1 MRARG
6 NERAR
11 ERERERE
18 SERARERERAS
29 ERARERVCVTDK
41 ETGINLYFLI
51 CSSYIIHSCCAYI
64 WFILVVH
71 TFWFRHIIGSQNWP
85 LRGGKGAYYQ
95 GGVRGTAWIHGDM
108 LSESIKKTTTF
119 ELMHVTDLLPTLVGA
134 AGGDAVAAGPS
145 GKLLDGVNQWPL
157 LTTDGGSSAR
167 ADLLVNIER
176 EVPTTAP
183 PAAGTAPSCRYFLS
197 LTEDRLGGV
206 PPPLPMKGVRGTT
219 INVLSGRRQPAA
231 LFVLTCAI
239 PMTSQARVVATVCRS
254 TCLGCFE
261 TRGH

>member
-1 MRARG
+1 M
-6 NERAR
+6 
-11 ERERERE
+11 
-18 SERARERERAS
+18 
-29 ERARERVCVTDK
+29 
-41 ETGINLYFLI
+41 
-51 CSSYIIHSCCAYI
+51 
-64 WFILVVH
+64 H

-134 AGGDAVAAGPS
+134 AGGDAAAAGPS

-206 PPPLPMKGVRGTT
+206 PPPPASSHEGGSWYHYQRPLRSAAASCIICADVRNSDDVTGKSGCNGVPQYVSR
-219 INVLSGRRQPAA
+219 
-231 LFVLTCAI
+231 LF
-239 PMTSQARVVATVCRS
+239 
-254 TCLGCFE
+254 
-261 TRGH
+261 